1 MEFEI
6 FHQQSF
12 INSPPFQDIAVS
24 NLSQLKP
31 RFLPKSGEI
40 IISGKSYTVPD
51 FNQAKYSNYKIY
63 VIDSEHII
71 LQMEK
76 YRLVTIFYLI
86 EIKEDDISFEYFEG
100 LIVYVGKSGFIRSLN
115 NFLDSEI
122 FDFDYTSEITVTYQ
136 SYNVITKKWSSCEF
150 HSIEEKIHIIRKYFI
165 SIYDTSKKYLNHY
178 VVPFFWF
185 EDFKR
190 YNPDFPNIEKNY
202 FQKKPQEL
210 NFISE
215 SDVLVHF
222 KDEKLNLPF
231 LELKELESDFIN
243 EQLKENNIY
252 LESFTYQEYKDQ
264 TYEFLDYIN
273 SYILHIYLKEKMID
287 DFNMLL

>member
-12 INSPPFQDIAVS
+12 INFPPFQDIAVS

-40 IISGKSYTVPD
+40 IIDGKSYTVPD

-100 LIVYVGKSGFIRSLN
+100 SIVYVGKSGFIRSLN

-190 YNPDFPNIEKNY
+190 YNPDFPISKRIIFRKN
-202 FQKKPQEL
+202 
-210 NFISE
+210 
-215 SDVLVHF
+215 
-222 KDEKLNLPF
+222 
-231 LELKELESDFIN
+231 LKN
-243 EQLKENNIY
+243 
-252 LESFTYQEYKDQ
+252 
-264 TYEFLDYIN
+264 
-273 SYILHIYLKEKMID
+273 
-287 DFNMLL
+287 